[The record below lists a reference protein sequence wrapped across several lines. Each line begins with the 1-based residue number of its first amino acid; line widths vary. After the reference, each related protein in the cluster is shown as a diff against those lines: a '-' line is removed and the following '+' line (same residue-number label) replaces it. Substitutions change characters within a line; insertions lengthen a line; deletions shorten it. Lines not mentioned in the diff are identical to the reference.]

1 MSDRRA
7 NIELLLKTLKE
18 AYTDL
23 ALLKADLD
31 DVEAKNRA
39 KAERV
44 KLDRKLNNENVKR
57 RNRLDHNSQSTLPPK
72 RDVPSSAPKRPVGR
86 DASGAPNIGT
96 ERAARQKIEA
106 DKQPTV
112 VRGTGIAD
120 AKAKAKSLKVVKGD
134 VVDMKTK
141 EVISTDHKPAPKKLV
156 NNQHRPSYKDTLN
169 HIKNSG
175 SLEVKPAPVKAKSK
189 AKDEAKVAKAERK
202 PKAIKKAG
210 AGGTKEDYEFGGKYT
225 ASGHLMQAGKAVG
238 NMVSGMFG
246 GSTVEDSVNAKGA
259 KTTAAG
265 GNAPQQADAGKAR
278 TDQE

>member
-1 MSDRRA
+1 MSDRRT

-31 DVEAKNRA
+31 DVEAKNRV

-44 KLDRKLNNENVKR
+44 RLDRKLNNETVKR

-96 ERAARQKIEA
+96 GRAARQKIEA

-112 VRGTGIAD
+112 VRGTGVAD
-120 AKAKAKSLKVVKGD
+120 AKAKALGLKVVKGD
-134 VVDMKTK
+134 VVDIKTK

-175 SLEVKPAPVKAKSK
+175 SLEVKPALVKAKSK
-189 AKDEAKVAKAERK
+189 AKAKAKVAKADGPGFDASWNPFGQKPAPATPPPEKKPEPAPEK
-202 PKAIKKAG
+202 PKVDFFQHVVDVNTGKK
-210 AGGTKEDYEFGGKYT
+210 
-225 ASGHLMQAGKAVG
+225 
-238 NMVSGMFG
+238 
-246 GSTVEDSVNAKGA
+246 
-259 KTTAAG
+259 
-265 GNAPQQADAGKAR
+265 R
-278 TDQE
+278 